1 MRFQVKPRRHEAGA
15 VIVTVTLLLFLLLGF
30 MGLALDLG
38 HLFILRTELQTS
50 MDACALAAA
59 QELNGQPDALAR
71 AVNAGIAAG
80 NANRVDLQSA
90 TWSGK
95 GQLIATDITFRDQN
109 HNVGATSATARYVR
123 CNHVQH
129 DTTTNLVHMAGLLVG
144 SQAFAAKMDVAALA
158 EATTTPA
165 QSACPMPLALKPK
178 AGGNKPNYGFVKGE
192 WVTLLSKATA
202 SPGQI
207 GWANLDGSNSA
218 SETEAELKGYCG
230 TRVGSKLGTPGV
242 QGTIADTWNARFGIY
257 KNNSGPAVASP
268 DFTGFV
274 YTKAGTWP
282 AGSNAYD
289 DFVGKRQS
297 FSNCAASVSACE
309 TSTGLKLN
317 QFTTVA
323 TGGANGDLKKY
334 GTNRRLV
341 VVPVV
346 DGGYNVIDFACMLL
360 LQPIPSPFDD
370 VQLEFL
376 GNAADASSPCTA
388 NGLPGGLAGPLVPVL
403 VR

>member
-1 MRFQVKPRRHEAGA
+1 V
-15 VIVTVTLLLFLLLGF
+15 
-30 MGLALDLG
+30 
-38 HLFILRTELQTS
+38 
-50 MDACALAAA
+50 
-59 QELNGQPDALAR
+59 
-71 AVNAGIAAG
+71 
-80 NANRVDLQSA
+80 NRVDLQSA

-95 GQLIATDITFRDQN
+95 GQVTADDITFRDQN

-123 CNHVQH
+123 CNHTQH

-144 SQAFAAKMDVAALA
+144 SSAFAAKMDVAALA

-178 AGGNKPNYGFVKGE
+178 ASGTKPNYGFVKGE
-192 WVTLLSKATA
+192 WVTLLSKTSA
-202 SPGQI
+202 SAGQI
-207 GWANLDGSNSA
+207 GWANLDGSTSA

-230 TRVGSKLGTPGV
+230 TKVGSKLGTPGV

-274 YTKAGTWP
+274 YTKAGTWST
-282 AGSNAYD
+282 GSNAYG
-289 DFVGKRQS
+289 DFVNKRQA
-297 FSNCAASVSACE
+297 FANCAASVGACE
-309 TSTGLKLN
+309 TATGLKLN
-317 QFTTVA
+317 QFTAVA
-323 TGGANGDLKKY
+323 TDGANGDLKKY
-334 GTNRRLV
+334 GTNRRLI

-376 GNAADASSPCTA
+376 GNASDASSPCTA